1 MIRVIVKHR
10 DGTETKGEVWASTE
24 VAFER
29 KFGLAW
35 AEGFAKEHPYQEYV
49 YFTAFHAI
57 QEAGRTGL
65 SFDDWLK
72 TISNVD
78 IEADDP
84 NPPSQAPQPG
94 SSAPSQ

>member
-1 MIRVIVKHR
+1 MIRVSVKHR
-10 DGTETKGEVWASTE
+10 DGTETKGEVWSSTE

-35 AEGFAKEHPYQEYV
+35 AEGFAKEYPFQEYV
-49 YFTAFHAI
+49 YFTAYHAI
-57 QEAGRTGL
+57 HEAGKTGL

-72 TISNVD
+72 TVGTVD

-84 NPPSQAPQPG
+84 NPSDPAASPG
-94 SSAPSQ
+94 SSEL